1 MTYSFL
7 ARRNIPA
14 RLGRIKAQTW
24 KDNILNMLQLILDN
38 LEEEEDNYVLSI
50 ESRLHNYEYLQG
62 VVAPILELA
71 IWKSKIS
78 EQSNGDRRLYERM
91 KSQCRCDSLTMV
103 HIIIPNA
110 LSFL

>member
-1 MTYSFL
+1 LVRS
-7 ARRNIPA
+7 NIPA
-14 RLGRIKAQTW
+14 RLNLIKQESW
-24 KDNILNMLQLILDN
+24 KDKILNMLQLIPDN
-38 LEEEEDNYVLSI
+38 LEEEEEEDNYILSI
-50 ESRLHNYEYLQG
+50 ESRLDNYEYLQG